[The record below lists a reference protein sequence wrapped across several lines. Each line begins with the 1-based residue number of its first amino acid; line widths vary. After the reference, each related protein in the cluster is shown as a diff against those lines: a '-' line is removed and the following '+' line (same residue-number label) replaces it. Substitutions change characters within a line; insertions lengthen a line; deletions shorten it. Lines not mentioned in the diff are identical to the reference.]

1 MPEDLKVGSI
11 VKGKV
16 TAIKPYGVFVRLD
29 EVHHGL
35 VHISQIAEGFVKD
48 INLYVKIDDE
58 IDVKIISID
67 ETSGKISLSIKEAV
81 PAAKNV
87 DIKTA
92 EDYKKQPSDFKDK
105 TTYSSQIESNGFN
118 TLEDQLKVWL
128 KQSKERQ
135 DDLTKRNN
143 K

>member
-1 MPEDLKVGSI
+1 MSEDFKEGSI

-16 TAIKPYGVFVRLD
+16 TAIKPYGVFVTLD
-29 EVHHGL
+29 DTHHGL

-48 INLYVKIDDE
+48 INQYTKVDDE

-67 ETSGKISLSIKEAV
+67 EASGKISLSMKDAA
-81 PAAKNV
+81 PAAENV
-87 DIKTA
+87 SNKSTDG
-92 EDYKKQPSDFKDK
+92 YKKPPSDFKGR
-105 TTYSSQIESNGFN
+105 TAYSSQNESSGFN
-118 TLEDQLKVWL
+118 TLEDQLNVWL

-135 DDLTKRNN
+135 DDLNKRNS